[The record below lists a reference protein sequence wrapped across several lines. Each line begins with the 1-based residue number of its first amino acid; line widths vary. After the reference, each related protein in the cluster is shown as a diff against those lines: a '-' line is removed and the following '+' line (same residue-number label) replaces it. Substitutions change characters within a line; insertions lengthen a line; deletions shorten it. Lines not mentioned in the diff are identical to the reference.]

1 MSVYKC
7 KMCGGDLSVE
17 EGKTVA
23 ECEYCGTHQTVSGAD
38 DEKRMNLYN
47 NANRLRLNNEFD
59 KAEVI
64 YENIVAEFPEE
75 AEAYW
80 GICLCRYGI
89 EYVDDPT
96 TVKKIP
102 TCHRTSFGS
111 IFDDED
117 YKHAIENADFYAQL
131 IYRDEATAIDSL
143 QKDILSTVR
152 KEKPY
157 DVFISYK
164 DKEYGQ
170 RTVDSV
176 LAQDIYDNLTEKG
189 LRVFFSRIS
198 LEDKLGTAYEPY
210 IFAALNSAKV
220 MLVVGTKREHF
231 NAVWVKN
238 EWARYIDF
246 MKTDRNRMIIPCYK
260 DMDANDLP
268 GEFVHLQAQDMG
280 KIGAMQDLVRGV
292 QKIAGSKNASDI
304 GKISAKY
311 GMADNSVLYNTLERK
326 AENAKNLLDLGNFSA
341 AGVVYKEISTNFPE
355 SYIGWWGLLLVETKC
370 LNDCFNVDIEKISE
384 LYGYVCQTAKGEEFE
399 QIQLSFLEYMHLI
412 ATDDMMKID
421 TTYKEY
427 INTIERLE
435 KEIES
440 SSTQIADNKKRYNE
454 DYKKARNYQLG
465 NIDKYKAKLTKINQ
479 TKQNIKCANIIG
491 GISAGIAVLIFVCGV
506 NSHDVDYKVANII
519 YPIMI
524 LAIIVS
530 IIAFVIGD
538 KISVKAKKAPYSDRE
553 DVVKNSII
561 ETKNKINELDTDKLK
576 KDKEYENKTVEISA
590 HAQKLRYSKNYLTKA
605 MNNSEKERLAC
616 YYRDRILRYTNTL
629 PSVDESV
636 YNAELTARK
645 EVMYIDQIVAKG
657 NWDHSNF
664 K

>member
-17 EGKTVA
+17 EGKTVT
-23 ECEYCGTHQTVSGAD
+23 ECEYCGTHQTVSSAD

-47 NANRLRLNNEFD
+47 NANRLRLNHEFD

-111 IFDDED
+111 IFDDEN
-117 YKHAIENADFYAQL
+117 YKQAIENADFYARF
-131 IYRDEATAIDSL
+131 IYNDEAKAIDSL

-164 DKEYGQ
+164 DKEYGL

-198 LEDKLGTAYEPY
+198 LEDKLGQEYEPY

-220 MLVVGTKREHF
+220 MLVVGTNREHF

-246 MKTDRNRMIIPCYK
+246 MKTDRSRMIIPCYK

-292 QKIAGSKNASDI
+292 QKIVGDKKVSDI
-304 GKISAKY
+304 RKISSEY
-311 GMADNSVLYNTLERK
+311 GMADNSVLYNTLSRK
-326 AENAKNLLDLGNFSA
+326 AENAKNLLDLGNFPA

-384 LYGYVCQTAKGEEFE
+384 LYGYVCQTAEGEEFE
-399 QIQLSFLEYMHLI
+399 RIQLSFLEFMHLI
-412 ATDDMMKID
+412 ATDDMMKIN
-421 TTYKEY
+421 TTYKEH
-427 INTIERLE
+427 INAIERLE

-440 SSTQIADNKKRYNE
+440 SSTKIANNKKRDNE
-454 DYKKARNYQLG
+454 NYKESRNRQLEYI
-465 NIDKYKAKLTKINQ
+465 NLCKTKLNKINQ
-479 TKQNIKCANIIG
+479 TKRNIKQANIIG
-491 GISAGIAVLIFVCGV
+491 GIFAGIAALILVYGL
-506 NSHDVDYKVANII
+506 NAHGVDYRIGNVI

-524 LAIIVS
+524 FSVIIS
-530 IIAFVIGD
+530 IIAFVVGD
-538 KISVKAKKAPYSDRE
+538 KISTKAKKVKFSDRE
-553 DVVKNSII
+553 DVVKDSIDSA
-561 ETKNKINELDTDKLK
+561 KNKINELDTDNLK
-576 KDKEYENKTVEISA
+576 KDKEYKDKTVEFSV
-590 HAQKLRYSKNYLTKA
+590 HAQKLQYSKNCLSKA
-605 MNNSEKERLAC
+605 MNNPEKERLVC
-616 YYRDRILRYTNTL
+616 YYRDRISRYTETL
-629 PSVDESV
+629 PSVNENV
-636 YNAELTARK
+636 YNIELTARK

-657 NWDHSNF
+657 NWDHTNF